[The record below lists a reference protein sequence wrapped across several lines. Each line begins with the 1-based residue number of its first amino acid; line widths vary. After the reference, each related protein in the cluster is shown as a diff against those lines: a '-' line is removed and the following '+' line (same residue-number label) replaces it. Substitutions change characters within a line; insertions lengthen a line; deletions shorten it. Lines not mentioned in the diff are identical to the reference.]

1 MSTRANIKVVDDAT
15 TLWFYRHSDGDPE
28 TTLPVLTQF
37 MRWMING
44 RIRTNASQSSGW
56 LIALGMQEYGTIGK
70 LYLYGE
76 PNGDW
81 KIGTIEPTDGQHSD
95 INYLYTVDTAKQEIR
110 VEAVDMQR
118 GLWSLKHIKI

>member
-1 MSTRANIKVVDDAT
+1 MSTRANIKVVDDTT
-15 TLWFYRHSDGDPE
+15 TLWFYRHNDGNPE

-44 RIRTNASQSSGW
+44 RIRANASQSSGW
-56 LIALGMQEYGTIGK
+56 LIALGMQEHGTGT
-70 LYLYGE
+70 E
-76 PNGDW
+76 PTGDW

-110 VEAVDMQR
+110 VEAVDMHR
-118 GLWSLKHIKI
+118 GRSTLNVIKI

>member
-1 MSTRANIKVVDDAT
+1 MSTRANIKVVDDTT

-37 MRWMING
+37 MRWMADE
-44 RIRTNASQSSGW
+44 RIRANAQQSSGW
-56 LIALGMQEYGTIGK
+56 LIALGMQEYGTGT
-70 LYLYGE
+70 E

-95 INYLYTVDTAKQEIR
+95 ISYLYTVDAAQQEIR
-110 VEAVDMQR
+110 VEPVATQR
-118 GLWSLKHIKI
+118 GRFSLNVIKVSKSLS

>member
-1 MSTRANIKVVDDAT
+1 MSTRANIKVVDDTT

-37 MRWMING
+37 MRWMADE
-44 RIRTNASQSSGW
+44 RIRANAQQSSGW
-56 LIALGMQEYGTIGK
+56 LIALGMQEHGTGT
-70 LYLYGE
+70 E

-95 INYLYTVDTAKQEIR
+95 ISYLYTVDTVKQEIR
-110 VEAVDMQR
+110 VEATASKR
-118 GLWSLKHIKI
+118 GRFSLNVIKVSKSLS